1 MTEVID
7 PSSGYLCS
15 PILTG
20 LKGRRKW
27 DYQSP
32 YRKGFFVKFLSLH
45 FPVGYRSV
53 FIIHEKQWL
62 LDALQVGASVISAE
76 Q

>member
-1 MTEVID
+1 MTEVTD
-7 PSSGYLCS
+7 PSSGYFCS

-20 LKGRRKW
+20 LKGSGKW

-32 YRKGFFVKFLSLH
+32 YRKYSFVKFLSLH
-45 FPVGYRSV
+45 FPVGCASV